1 MTQDNQNNDISILLK
16 QGFEDITPETG
27 LKKAVTGVVSDEEQT
42 AKLNAEIEKK
52 KSELVQLEENI
63 SKKTLLLNELDEKSE
78 RLKSRISSSEN
89 LKEIS
94 GAYQNEITLY
104 EEKISQLLEQ
114 KNELIAAVNSLKI
127 VEEEISSR
135 VRESNKVLAAFE
147 SLIKNF
153 NQKTDLLNKRIA
165 DKQSSLEYFD
175 KTIDQLS
182 LRKYEKA
189 SEMNSVNARYH
200 LEQQKLNS
208 VIEQTR
214 FAESKLRKAEENL
227 KALNRQ
233 KADAAAEVERL
244 RKNEDELKLKIT
256 YLAEKVQYNEN
267 LKMDIARLSLQAE
280 QALDAFLSDFDAS
293 ITENMMKANDI
304 SRKLI
309 EKENLLLKKEIELI
323 NRGSKEK
330 MVNDRIFYLE
340 GRQRELS
347 SEVEELEH
355 LTGNLQVKI
364 EAAKNTIFNLKVEET
379 RLKNYNND
387 ISENITELNSAF
399 SQLLTTF
406 LSMSDKPSEISVS
419 KLEEIQNNINAL
431 YSKLNAGSSSGQ
443 EKISTDEQDAGK
455 RLSELLSL
463 EHALIEKIQY
473 YEKRL
478 SFLMNKSADSDPGG
492 EKASEI
498 NKIPDP
504 EVSGFPEQRDE
515 LTPLPTDDPEH
526 IKELIKKINNKQS

>member
-1 MTQDNQNNDISILLK
+1 MTQDNQNHDISILLK
-16 QGFEDITPETG
+16 QGFEDITPAAGFHDPSE
-27 LKKAVTGVVSDEEQT
+27 GVLSGSGYSEVLDS
-42 AKLNAEIEKK
+42 EIEKK
-52 KSELVQLEENI
+52 KSELAQLEETI
-63 SKKTLLLNELDEKSE
+63 DQKTAFLKELDERSV
-78 RLKSRISSSEN
+78 RLKKRIDSSEN
-89 LKEIS
+89 IKEIS
-94 GAYQNEITLY
+94 GAYENEISLY
-104 EEKISQLLEQ
+104 EDKISHLLDQ
-114 KNELIAAVNSLKI
+114 KNELIASVNSLKI
-127 VEEEISSR
+127 VEEEIGSR
-135 VRESNKVLAAFE
+135 VRESNKVVAAFE
-147 SLIKNF
+147 SLIRNF

-165 DKQSSLEYFD
+165 EKQSSIEYFD

-182 LRKYEKA
+182 FRKYEKA
-189 SEMNSVNARYH
+189 AEMNSVNAKYH

-214 FAESKLRKAEENL
+214 FAEGKLRKVEENI
-227 KALNRQ
+227 KTLNKQ
-233 KADAAAEVERL
+233 KAEAAAGAERL
-244 RKNEDELKLKIT
+244 RKQEDELKLKIS
-256 YLAEKVQYNEN
+256 YLSEKIQYNES

-280 QALDAFLSDFDAS
+280 KTLDSFLSDFDAS
-293 ITENMMKANDI
+293 ITENMMKANDV

-330 MVNDRIFYLE
+330 MVNDRIYYLE
-340 GRQRELS
+340 GRQRELT

-355 LTGNLQVKI
+355 LASNLQNKI
-364 EAAKNTIFNLKVEET
+364 EAGKNAIFNLKVEET

-387 ISENITELNSAF
+387 ISENITELNNAF
-399 SQLLTTF
+399 SELLTTF
-406 LSMSDKPSEISVS
+406 LTMSERPAEISVTQ
-419 KLEEIQNNINAL
+419 LEEIQSNINAL
-431 YSKLNAGSSSGQ
+431 YLKLNSGSSQEKLNA
-443 EKISTDEQDAGK
+443 DEHDTGK

-478 SFLMNKSADSDPGG
+478 NFLMNKSADTDSPGS

-515 LTPLPTDDPEH
+515 LTPLPTDNPEH
-526 IKELIKKINNKQS
+526 IKELIKKINDNK